1 MNPAND
7 KPIKYLAYAAV
18 VASVLALLAVPFFL
32 REEKESVV
40 YEKFLMG
47 TLVEITIMEGEE
59 ERFDGAAQAA
69 FAEIARLE
77 EVFSSYKPESEV
89 SMVSKNA
96 GGGPVEVSAEVLY
109 VVEEALRVSRLSGG
123 AFDPTIGALS
133 GVWGFSG
140 ERGYVPESSEVEA
153 LLPLVDFR
161 EVMVDKSAKTV
172 GLNKKGM
179 TLNLGGIAKG
189 YIVGSAAKVLEDS
202 GVERGIIKAGGDMF
216 VFQSGVE
223 RRQRPFVIGIK
234 HPRQEGGLL
243 GEVYVKRGAVA
254 TSGDYERFFVEAGVR
269 YHHILDPGTG
279 FPARATRSVTVIAED
294 PTLADAL
301 STAVFVMG
309 PEKGLALIE
318 AIEGAEAVV
327 VDSEGRVHAS
337 RGFDGKVF

>member
-1 MNPAND
+1 
-7 KPIKYLAYAAV
+7 
-18 VASVLALLAVPFFL
+18 
-32 REEKESVV
+32 
-40 YEKFLMG
+40 
-47 TLVEITIMEGEE
+47 
-59 ERFDGAAQAA
+59 
-69 FAEIARLE
+69 
-77 EVFSSYKPESEV
+77 
-89 SMVSKNA
+89 
-96 GGGPVEVSAEVLY
+96 VEVSAEVLY

-254 TSGDYERFFVEAGVR
+254 TSGDYMQSFTPDRNI
-269 YHHILDPGTG
+269 HHILDPRTG
-279 FPARATRSVTVIAED
+279 RSPDHTSAVTIVASTAMD
-294 PTLADAL
+294 ADAL
-301 STAVFVMG
+301 STSVFVLG
-309 PEKGLALIE
+309 PQRGGEPMSENLA
-318 AIEGAEAVV
+318 GSVCGSV
-327 VDSEGRVHAS
+327 
-337 RGFDGKVF
+337 